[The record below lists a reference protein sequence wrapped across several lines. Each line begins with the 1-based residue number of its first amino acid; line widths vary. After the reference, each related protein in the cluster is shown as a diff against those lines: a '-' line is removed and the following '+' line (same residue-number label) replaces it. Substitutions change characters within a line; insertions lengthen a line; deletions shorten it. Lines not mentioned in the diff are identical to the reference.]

1 MSLTGLGFSMY
12 DMYIHE
18 LEYLIQT
25 HCCFEENGDISSLHI
40 EPKPPVSNNKK
51 IYCVSNVNFMR
62 ADL

>member
-1 MSLTGLGFSMY
+1 MY